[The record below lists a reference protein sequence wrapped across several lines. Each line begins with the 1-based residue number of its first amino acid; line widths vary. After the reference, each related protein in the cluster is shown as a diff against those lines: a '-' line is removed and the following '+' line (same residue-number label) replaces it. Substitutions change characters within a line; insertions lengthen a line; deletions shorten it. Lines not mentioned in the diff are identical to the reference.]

1 MLRQRHDKPGLHR
14 GMSVGR
20 VVISFD
26 LSTPRACGT
35 GRVKAARVGGE
46 GGTDRPAITMFDT
59 KTPQLIKSMMVTQTL
74 QPSLAHPPRATGAR
88 HR

>member
-1 MLRQRHDKPGLHR
+1 
-14 GMSVGR
+14 MSVGR

-46 GGTDRPAITMFDT
+46 GGTDRPAITMFDLGGV
-59 KTPQLIKSMMVTQTL
+59 PEQGLGAPIAMVTQTL
-74 QPSLAHPPRATGAR
+74 QPSPAHPPRATGAR